1 VIAALGIKFMR
12 EHICIRNSEYVA
24 GTSNKPEVGVF
35 TQARKNQRPSPW
47 GKISE
52 GETVWMKW
60 SGGPVV
66 AKAKVSGYRQIMNCT
81 APQLKSAVAGF
92 ALHDLDV
99 YWSSLSNEFNALVI
113 YLDNEEWLE
122 SPIDVVGRSY
132 GSSWVVLPDS
142 DSVKKWMTESNVP
155 EKVVKDPRGSRTARP
170 KLRFEVFRR
179 DSYKCQYCGRSAP
192 EYPLHVDHIVPW
204 SKGGKTVIENLVTA
218 CSECNL
224 GKSNRPA

>member
-1 VIAALGIKFMR
+1 MR
-12 EHICIRNSEYVA
+12 EHICIRNSQYVA
-24 GTSNKPEVGVF
+24 GTATRPEVGVF
-35 TQARKNQRPSPW
+35 TQARKNQRPCPW

-60 SGGPVV
+60 SEGPIV
-66 AKAKVSGYRQIMNCT
+66 AKARVAGYRQIMNCT
-81 APQLKSAVAGF
+81 VPKLKSAVTGF
-92 ALHDLDV
+92 SLHDLED
-99 YWSSLSNEFNALVI
+99 YWSSLSDEFNALVI

-122 SPIDVVGRSY
+122 SPMDVEGRSY

-142 DSVKKWMTESNVP
+142 SAVKNWMTEP
-155 EKVVKDPRGSRTARP
+155 PKQEKVVRDPRGPRTARP

-179 DSYKCQYCGRSAP
+179 DSYSCQYCGRSAP
-192 EYPLHVDHIVPW
+192 EYPLHVDHIIPW
-204 SKGGKTVIENLVTA
+204 SKGGKTIIENLRAA